1 MKDITHEASRENRP
15 PLSSGL
21 RAWVRIF
28 EAGTSS
34 ARLCRRL
41 AHPALSLLLL
51 GLIACRQDLSPTAD
65 NNIHFGVSAPLTGD
79 NAQYARLWRQGFD
92 LALEDIKD
100 QGGVRGRQVVLDW
113 EDSESDPK
121 QPVNI
126 AQRFVDDPRIS
137 RGNGRFFVAVFDGRQ
152 PCL

>member
-100 QGGVRGRQVVLDW
+100 QGGCAWPPSGIGLGRQRVR
-113 EDSESDPK
+113 SK
-121 QPVNI
+121 ATGQYR
-126 AQRFVDDPRIS
+126 A
-137 RGNGRFFVAVFDGRQ
+137 AVRR
-152 PCL
+152 